1 MSCPGNHFQEYI
13 SNGDTKASTCS
24 FVRNHPPKKTA
35 EPKTNIAVL
44 TPQGT
49 QGKSTQVT
57 EIEEAIRVR
66 AYQLW
71 EHRGHPYGSAME
83 DWLQAETEVVS
94 VEGARTA

>member
-1 MSCPGNHFQEYI
+1 MATPKRARATSSE
-13 SNGDTKASTCS
+13 SS
-24 FVRNHPPKKTA
+24 RRKKTA

-44 TPQGT
+44 TPQG
-49 QGKSTQVT
+49 SD
-57 EIEEAIRVR
+57 IEEAIRIR

-94 VEGARTA
+94 VNGARTA

>member
-1 MSCPGNHFQEYI
+1 MATP
-13 SNGDTKASTCS
+13 KRPRAASSETT
-24 FVRNHPPKKTA
+24 RRKKTA

-71 EHRGHPYGSAME
+71 EHRGQPYGSAME

-94 VEGARTA
+94 VDGARTA

>member
-1 MSCPGNHFQEYI
+1 MATP
-13 SNGDTKASTCS
+13 KRPRAASLEST
-24 FVRNHPPKKTA
+24 RRKKTA

-49 QGKSTQVT
+49 QGKIQVT
-57 EIEEAIRVR
+57 EIEEVIRVR

-83 DWLQAETEVVS
+83 DWLEAETELVS
-94 VEGARTA
+94 TSGARTA